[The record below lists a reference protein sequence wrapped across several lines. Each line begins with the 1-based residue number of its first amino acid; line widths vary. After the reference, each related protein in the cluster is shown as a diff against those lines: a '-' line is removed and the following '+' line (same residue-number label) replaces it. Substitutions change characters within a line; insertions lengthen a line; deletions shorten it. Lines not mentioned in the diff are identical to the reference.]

1 MKSRIARRLMLYFA
15 AALLLFAGV
24 SGALFIPLFRAQT
37 IEAHKTDLEARAVSI
52 AAALSD
58 LMSGEG
64 TDAGSETAGSA
75 GNESAGGGSAGKG
88 PSGNGQAGN
97 ETAGNGAAANETAGS
112 GTAGYGQAGSGA
124 GGYRAYLRFIDDIA
138 MSDVWIVDENLNLI
152 MENQMSGE
160 SYNYADLPED
170 ADRVVTEV
178 FEGKTTFSEGFS
190 SLLDAPT
197 LTVGT
202 PIEVD
207 GEIVGAV
214 LLHSPVEGI
223 EDASMQGVEI
233 LAVSAVAALALAV
246 ILSIFLALTFT
257 KPLNKMK
264 NSALRLAEGD
274 YTAKT
279 GVRLKDEIGELAGAI
294 DVLSGKLLAARQESE
309 KLDKLRRDFVA
320 NISHELKTPVT
331 VIRGSLEALCDGV
344 VTEPEQVERYHRQ
357 MLNESLYLQRLISDL
372 LDLSKLQNADFKI
385 EKEMLNLC
393 DILSDAVRSAGALAQ
408 KKEIRIRQESDE
420 ASLAVTGDY
429 GRLRQMFL
437 IILDNAVKFSPPGE
451 EILVSLE
458 GRTVSVRDHGR
469 GITEEDLPHIFDR
482 FYKVESEENK
492 SGSGLGLAIAKQ
504 IADRHGIQ
512 VSVSSHPDEG
522 TEFRFQFP

>member
-24 SGALFIPLFRAQT
+24 SGALFIPLFRTQT

-52 AAALSD
+52 AAGLSD

-64 TDAGSETAGSA
+64 TDT
-75 GNESAGGGSAGKG
+75 GNGAAMGGAAGKG
-88 PSGNGQAGN
+88 PSGNGQAGM
-97 ETAGNGAAANETAGS
+97 S
-112 GTAGYGQAGSGA
+112 GYG
-124 GGYRAYLRFIDDIA
+124 AYLRFIDDIA
-138 MSDVWIVDENLNLI
+138 MSDVWIVDEDLNLI
-152 MENQMSGE
+152 MENRLSGT

-170 ADRVVTEV
+170 ADRVVQEV
-178 FEGKTTFSEGFS
+178 FDGKTTFSEGFS
-190 SLLDAPT
+190 SLLDTPT

-202 PIEVD
+202 PIELD

-223 EDASMQGVEI
+223 EDASMQGVGI
-233 LAVSAVAALALAV
+233 LAVSAVAALVLAV
-246 ILSIFLALTFT
+246 ILSAFLALTFT

-264 NSALRLAEGD
+264 DSALRLAEGD
-274 YTAKT
+274 YAAKT
-279 GVRLKDEIGELAGAI
+279 GVRLKDEIGELAGTI
-294 DVLSGKLLAARQESE
+294 DVLSEKLLAARQESE

-357 MLNESLYLQRLISDL
+357 MLEESLYLQRLISDL

-408 KKEIRIRQESDE
+408 KKEIRIRQESDA

-437 IILDNAVKFSPPGE
+437 IILDNAVKFSPPGG

-458 GRTVSVRDHGR
+458 GKTVSVRDHGK
-469 GITEEDLPHIFDR
+469 GIAGEDLPHIFDR

-504 IADRHGIQ
+504 IADRHDIE
-512 VSVSSHPDEG
+512 VSVASRQDEG
-522 TEFRFQFP
+522 TEFRFRFP

>member
-1 MKSRIARRLMLYFA
+1 
-15 AALLLFAGV
+15 
-24 SGALFIPLFRAQT
+24 
-37 IEAHKTDLEARAVSI
+37 
-52 AAALSD
+52 
-58 LMSGEG
+58 
-64 TDAGSETAGSA
+64 
-75 GNESAGGGSAGKG
+75 
-88 PSGNGQAGN
+88 
-97 ETAGNGAAANETAGS
+97 
-112 GTAGYGQAGSGA
+112 
-124 GGYRAYLRFIDDIA
+124 

-152 MENQMSGE
+152 MENQMSGK
-160 SYNYADLPED
+160 ATITPIFRRMPTGL
-170 ADRVVTEV
+170 TEV

-223 EDASMQGVEI
+223 EDASMQGVGI

-246 ILSIFLALTFT
+246 ILSVFLALTFT

-320 NISHELKTPVT
+320 NISHELKTRVT

-372 LDLSKLQNADFKI
+372 LDLSKLQNAEFKI

-408 KKEIRIRQESDE
+408 KKEIQIRQESDE

-437 IILDNAVKFSPPGE
+437 IIMDNAVKFSPPGE

-469 GITEEDLPHIFDR
+469 GSPRGPATHLRPFSQ
-482 FYKVESEENK
+482 VESEENK
-492 SGSGLGLAIAKQ
+492 SGSGRGLAIAKQ

-512 VSVSSHPDEG
+512 VSVSSRPDEG